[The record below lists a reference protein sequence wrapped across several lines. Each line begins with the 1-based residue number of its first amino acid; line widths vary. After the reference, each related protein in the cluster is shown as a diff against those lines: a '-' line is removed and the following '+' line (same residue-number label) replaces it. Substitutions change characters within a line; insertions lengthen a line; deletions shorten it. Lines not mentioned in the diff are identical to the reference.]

1 MLERAL
7 SSSVDGYG
15 FDPIMRRSVKDTLI
29 TGRGVVRVRYEPT
42 MADGALIYERVG
54 CESVYWADFRRGPA
68 RTWESV
74 PWVAF
79 RHFLTR
85 EELERLNPKIGATI
99 DLDARLQGVE
109 DKDGQPPA
117 QIFQRATVWEI
128 WDRERRRVLFIAP
141 AYRDAPLVEA
151 DDPLGLADFFP
162 VPCPLYAID
171 TPDSL
176 VPVEPYRLYK
186 DLADELDRVTRRIAS
201 LTAALK
207 WRGAYA
213 DPTLGDFLVKFEKL
227 ADGEFA
233 PMDNPSAFQAG
244 AGGLEKAFWMMPIEQ
259 AAGVL
264 QQLYAAREQIKA
276 SIYEVTGISDIVR
289 GASQASETATAQSI
303 KSQWGSLR
311 IQRLQAEVQRFARD
325 LLRLKAEIIAEKFE
339 PQSLMA
345 ASGIP
350 VDEQVMALLRN
361 DAMRTYRVDIETD
374 STIQADVARA
384 QQNASGF
391 VAGFGQFMQAVGP
404 AVQAGALPVEVART
418 MLQSFARSFKLG
430 RAVEDAID
438 TIGQSQPQAP
448 GAPQADAQ
456 QQAQQ
461 QAQQEAAQAQ
471 AQAQAEAQAEA
482 QMKAQSEQ
490 MKAQASMQ
498 GEQVRAQV
506 SLQAEQVRAQAM
518 LQAEQMRIA
527 AENQRHAAEM
537 AMKRDIER
545 ERLAA
550 DMQTR
555 QAREMDRMAGVPN

>member
-1 MLERAL
+1 M
-7 SSSVDGYG
+7 
-15 FDPIMRRSVKDTLI
+15 
-29 TGRGVVRVRYEPT
+29 
-42 MADGALIYERVG
+42 
-54 CESVYWADFRRGPA
+54 
-68 RTWESV
+68 
-74 PWVAF
+74 
-79 RHFLTR
+79 
-85 EELERLNPKIGATI
+85 
-99 DLDARLQGVE
+99 
-109 DKDGQPPA
+109 
-117 QIFQRATVWEI
+117 
-128 WDRERRRVLFIAP
+128 
-141 AYRDAPLVEA
+141 
-151 DDPLGLADFFP
+151 
-162 VPCPLYAID
+162 
-171 TPDSL
+171 
-176 VPVEPYRLYK
+176 
-186 DLADELDRVTRRIAS
+186 
-201 LTAALK
+201 
-207 WRGAYA
+207 
-213 DPTLGDFLVKFEKL
+213 
-227 ADGEFA
+227 
-233 PMDNPSAFQAG
+233 
-244 AGGLEKAFWMMPIEQ
+244 
-259 AAGVL
+259 
-264 QQLYAAREQIKA
+264 
-276 SIYEVTGISDIVR
+276 R

-456 QQAQQ
+456 AAAQQ
-461 QAQQEAAQAQ
+461 QAQQEA

-482 QMKAQSEQ
+482 QMKAQGEQ
-490 MKAQASMQ
+490 MKAQASLQ
-498 GEQVRAQV
+498 SEQVRAQV

-550 DMQTR
+550 DMQAR
-555 QAREMDRMAGVPN
+555 QAREIDRMAGVPN